1 MVERHPTDGVGAAV
15 ARFIGLLPAFVLAG
29 LCLRVAE
36 LGAGNQPLDIVSFQ
50 QGGAEHLLVSHTAHP
65 LMKIAC
71 ADIDRQEA
79 LTEPKEPAG
88 VPRTLPDLAG
98 VSLMANLDDDHIL
111 AVQDDESGARC
122 MDRTAPESK

>member
-1 MVERHPTDGVGAAV
+1 VHFPLSDLT
-15 ARFIGLLPAFVLAG
+15 AG
-29 LCLRVAE
+29 GHAKGRTVAE

-111 AVQDDESGARC
+111 AVQADESGARHL
-122 MDRTAPESK
+122 RSLKTASL